1 MSSAQAA
8 RLYFGESKMLQLNRT
23 LNRNNG
29 LRVLT
34 IVENDIRK
42 IFVHFKYIHRTCDL
56 ELDENHSS
64 LIKAVRNEMAHMLI
78 LSLIE
83 KSAQF

>member
-1 MSSAQAA
+1 
-8 RLYFGESKMLQLNRT
+8 MLQLNRT

-56 ELDENHSS
+56 ELDENHSFFD
-64 LIKAVRNEMAHMLI
+64 KGRA
-78 LSLIE
+78 
-83 KSAQF
+83 